1 MLQLFLTASLQSL
14 LLILQW
20 DIYSFLCTILKAM
33 MFFPEVKS
41 AMVHALSS
49 SVSGG
54 AGDTSASIHSLALG
68 RASSL
73 LSGTAEFILITL

>member
-20 DIYSFLCTILKAM
+20 DIYSFLCTILKAV

-49 SVSGG
+49 SVTGG
-54 AGDTSASIHSLALG
+54 GLGTPVLPSTHWHWVEQALFFLG
-68 RASSL
+68 L
-73 LSGTAEFILITL
+73 LSLF

>member
-1 MLQLFLTASLQSL
+1 MQLTEALLFAYPHFMLQLFLTASLQSL

-20 DIYSFLCTILKAM
+20 DIYSFLCTILKAV

-49 SVSGG
+49 SVTGG
-54 AGDTSASIHSLALG
+54 AWGHQCFHPLT
-68 RASSL
+68 
-73 LSGTAEFILITL
+73 GTG